1 MERIIIYIENDT
13 VSAFNVKKDEPI
25 RPKGLDS
32 MKLDSKES
40 VSNFCKILRDKYNID
55 DFSDID
61 MSICLV
67 NEGADEEKL
76 TALREELQNAYN
88 YCENTVENT
97 VELKRNIDKQNVEL
111 INENAKLK
119 SQLESSMK
127 ENVVSKEKLSELE
140 IQLQELNKFKED
152 VTKAIEKK
160 LEQKKSIQEKRE
172 RQDCIHKIDF
182 IHDSQWNDN
191 NKFSP
196 HTSEQVYFHRK
207 LQNGKKVSYG
217 QIIGAY
223 NRDKDIF
230 STGMFNLGP
239 MIGAYNRDKDTS
251 TFSVSGRCMMAK
263 TNGIL
268 YYLTDENK
276 AVGHGDIVA
285 VIGNFNSLEK
295 AKAYL
300 KNNNLF

>member
-1 MERIIIYIENDT
+1 MEKIIIYIENDT

-140 IQLQELNKFKED
+140 IQLQELNQFKED

-172 RQDCIHKIDF
+172 RQDCICKIDF
-182 IHDSQWNDN
+182 INDTQQNDN
-191 NKFSP
+191 KKFLP
-196 HTSEQVYFHRK
+196 HTSEKVFFNRK
-207 LQNGKKVSYG
+207 VKNRSRVSYG
-217 QIIGAY
+217 QIIGIY
-223 NRDKDIF
+223 GSPKTPFLSSFGI
-230 STGMFNLGP
+230 
-239 MIGAYNRDKDTS
+239 
-251 TFSVSGRCMMAK
+251 VSGKTVMAK

-268 YYLTDENK
+268 YYLTDENN

-285 VIGNFNSLEK
+285 VIGDFNSLKE

-300 KNNNLF
+300 KDNNLF

>member
-1 MERIIIYIENDT
+1 MEKIIIYIEGDT
-13 VSAFNVKKDEPI
+13 VSAFNVKKGEPI

-40 VSNFCKILRDKYNID
+40 VSVFCKILRDKFNID
-55 DFSDID
+55 DFSEID

-67 NEGADEEKL
+67 NEDVNTEMLA
-76 TALREELQNAYN
+76 ALREELQNAYN
-88 YCENTVENT
+88 YCENNAENT
-97 VELKRNIDKQNVEL
+97 VELKRNIDKQNLEL
-111 INENAKLK
+111 INENEQLK
-119 SQLESSMK
+119 SQLESSIK
-127 ENVVSKEKLSELE
+127 ENADLQERMSELE
-140 IQLQELNKFKED
+140 TQVQELSQFKEEIS
-152 VTKAIEKK
+152 KAIDKK
-160 LEQKKSIQEKRE
+160 LEQKKSILERKE

-191 NKFSP
+191 DKFSP

-217 QIIGAY
+217 QIIGV
-223 NRDKDIF
+223 
-230 STGMFNLGP
+230 
-239 MIGAYNRDKDTS
+239 YNRDKDTS

-276 AVGHGDIVA
+276 VVSHGEIVA
-285 VIGNFNSLEK
+285 VIGDFNSIEE

-300 KNNNLF
+300 KDNNLI

>member
-111 INENAKLK
+111 INENAKLT

-223 NRDKDIF
+223 NRDKD
-230 STGMFNLGP
+230 
-239 MIGAYNRDKDTS
+239 TS

>member
-1 MERIIIYIENDT
+1 MEKIIIYIEGDT
-13 VSAFNVKKDEPI
+13 VSAYNVKKGEPI

-40 VSNFCKILRDKYNID
+40 VSVFCKILRDKFNID
-55 DFSDID
+55 DFSEID

-160 LEQKKSIQEKRE
+160 LEQKRSIQEKRE

-191 NKFSP
+191 YKFSP

-207 LQNGKKVSYG
+207 LLNGKKVSCG
-217 QIIGAY
+217 QIIGV
-223 NRDKDIF
+223 
-230 STGMFNLGP
+230 
-239 MIGAYNRDKDTS
+239 YNRDKDTS

-285 VIGNFNSLEK
+285 VIGDFNSLEE

-300 KNNNLF
+300 KDNNLI

>member
-1 MERIIIYIENDT
+1 MEKIIIYMEDDT
-13 VSAFNVKKDEPI
+13 VSAFNIKKGEPI

-40 VSNFCKILRDKYNID
+40 VSNFCKILRDKFNID
-55 DFSDID
+55 DFSEID

-76 TALREELQNAYN
+76 SALREELQNAYN

-127 ENVVSKEKLSELE
+127 ENVISKEKLSELE

-172 RQDCIHKIDF
+172 RQNCIYKIDF
-182 IHDSQWNDN
+182 IHDSQWNAND
-191 NKFSP
+191 KFSP
-196 HTSEQVYFHRK
+196 HSSEQVYFHRK

-217 QIIGAY
+217 QIIGVY
-223 NRDKDIF
+223 NRDKDF
-230 STGMFNLGP
+230 S
-239 MIGAYNRDKDTS
+239 I
-251 TFSVSGRCMMAK
+251 FSVSGRCMMAK

-285 VIGNFNSLEK
+285 VIGDFNSVEE

-300 KNNNLF
+300 KVNNLI

>member
-1 MERIIIYIENDT
+1 MERIIIYIEDDT
-13 VSAFNVKKDEPI
+13 VSAFNVKKGESI

-61 MSICLV
+61 MSIYLV

-97 VELKRNIDKQNVEL
+97 IELERNIDKQNIEL
-111 INENAKLK
+111 INENEKLK
-119 SQLESSMK
+119 SKLEASIK
-127 ENVVSKEKLSELE
+127 ETADLKEKLSELE
-140 IQLQELNKFKED
+140 TQVQELNKFKEGI
-152 VTKAIEKK
+152 TNAIEKK

-191 NKFSP
+191 DKFSP
-196 HTSEQVYFHRK
+196 HSSEKVYFHRK
-207 LQNGKKVSYG
+207 LLNGKKVSYG
-217 QIIGAY
+217 QIIGV
-223 NRDKDIF
+223 
-230 STGMFNLGP
+230 
-239 MIGAYNRDKDTS
+239 YNRDKDTS

-285 VIGNFNSLEK
+285 VIGDFNSLEE

-300 KNNNLF
+300 KDNNLF

>member
-1 MERIIIYIENDT
+1 MEKIIIYIENDT
-13 VSAFNVKKDEPI
+13 VSAFNVKNDEPI

-40 VSNFCKILRDKYNID
+40 VSDFCKILRDKFNID
-55 DFSDID
+55 DFSEID
-61 MSICLV
+61 MRICLV

-111 INENAKLK
+111 INENVKLK
-119 SQLESSMK
+119 SQLESSIK
-127 ENVVSKEKLSELE
+127 ENADLQGRLSELE
-140 IQLQELNKFKED
+140 TQVQELNKFKED

-160 LEQKKSIQEKRE
+160 LEQKKAILEKKE
-172 RQDCIHKIDF
+172 LQDYIHKIDF

-196 HTSEQVYFHRK
+196 HVSEKVYFHK
-207 LQNGKKVSYG
+207 KKQNGEKVSYG
-217 QIIGAY
+217 QIIGVY
-223 NRDKDIF
+223 NQDSYA
-230 STGMFNLGP
+230 STV
-239 MIGAYNRDKDTS
+239 
-251 TFSVSGRCMMAK
+251 SVKGRLLIAK

-285 VIGNFNSLEK
+285 VIGDFNSLEE

-300 KNNNLF
+300 KDNNLF

>member
-1 MERIIIYIENDT
+1 MEKIIIYIEDDT
-13 VSAFNVKKDEPI
+13 VSAFNVKKGEPI

-40 VSNFCKILRDKYNID
+40 VSVFCKILRDKFNID
-55 DFSDID
+55 DFSEID

-67 NEGADEEKL
+67 NEDVNTEILA
-76 TALREELQNAYN
+76 ALREELQNAYN
-88 YCENTVENT
+88 YCENNAENT
-97 VELKRNIDKQNVEL
+97 VELKRNIDKQNLEL
-111 INENAKLK
+111 INENEQLK
-119 SQLESSMK
+119 SQLESSIK
-127 ENVVSKEKLSELE
+127 ENADLQERMSELE
-140 IQLQELNKFKED
+140 TQVQELSQFKEEIS
-152 VTKAIEKK
+152 KAIDKK
-160 LEQKKSIQEKRE
+160 LEQKKSILERKERQE

-207 LQNGKKVSYG
+207 LQIGKKVSYG
-217 QIIGAY
+217 QIIGV
-223 NRDKDIF
+223 
-230 STGMFNLGP
+230 
-239 MIGAYNRDKDTS
+239 YNRDKDTS

-276 AVGHGDIVA
+276 VVSHGDIVA
-285 VIGNFNSLEK
+285 VIGDFNSLEE
-295 AKAYL
+295 ANAYL
-300 KNNNLF
+300 KDNNLF

>member
-1 MERIIIYIENDT
+1 MEKIIIYIEDDT
-13 VSAFNVKKDEPI
+13 VSAFNVKKGEPI

-40 VSNFCKILRDKYNID
+40 VSVFCKILRDKFNID
-55 DFSDID
+55 DFSEID

-67 NEGADEEKL
+67 NEDVNTEILA
-76 TALREELQNAYN
+76 ALREELQNAYN
-88 YCENTVENT
+88 YCENNAENT
-97 VELKRNIDKQNVEL
+97 VELKRNIDKQNLEL
-111 INENAKLK
+111 INENEQLK
-119 SQLESSMK
+119 SQLESSIK
-127 ENVVSKEKLSELE
+127 ENADLQERMSELE
-140 IQLQELNKFKED
+140 TQVQELSQFKEEIS
-152 VTKAIEKK
+152 KAIDKK
-160 LEQKKSIQEKRE
+160 LEQKKSILERKERQE

-217 QIIGAY
+217 QIIGV
-223 NRDKDIF
+223 
-230 STGMFNLGP
+230 
-239 MIGAYNRDKDTS
+239 YNRDKDTS

-276 AVGHGDIVA
+276 VVSHGDIVA
-285 VIGNFNSLEK
+285 VIGDFNSLEE
-295 AKAYL
+295 ANAYL
-300 KNNNLF
+300 KDNNLF

>member
-1 MERIIIYIENDT
+1 MEKIIIYIEDDT
-13 VSAFNVKKDEPI
+13 VSAFNVKKGEPI

-40 VSNFCKILRDKYNID
+40 VSVFCKILRDKFNID
-55 DFSDID
+55 DFSEID

-67 NEGADEEKL
+67 NEDVNTEILA
-76 TALREELQNAYN
+76 ALREELQNAYN
-88 YCENTVENT
+88 YCENNAENT
-97 VELKRNIDKQNVEL
+97 VELKRNIDKQNLEL
-111 INENAKLK
+111 INENEQLK
-119 SQLESSMK
+119 SQLESSIK
-127 ENVVSKEKLSELE
+127 ENADLQERMSELE
-140 IQLQELNKFKED
+140 TQVQELSQFKEEIS
-152 VTKAIEKK
+152 KAIDKK
-160 LEQKKSIQEKRE
+160 LEQKKSILERKERQE

-217 QIIGAY
+217 QIIGV
-223 NRDKDIF
+223 
-230 STGMFNLGP
+230 
-239 MIGAYNRDKDTS
+239 YNRDKDTS

-285 VIGNFNSLEK
+285 VIGDFNSLEE
-295 AKAYL
+295 ANAYL
-300 KNNNLF
+300 KDNNLF

>member
-1 MERIIIYIENDT
+1 METIIIYLEANT
-13 VSAFNVKKDEPI
+13 ASAFNVTKGSPI
-25 RPKGLDS
+25 NIKGMPS
-32 MKLDSKES
+32 MIIDTRES
-40 VSNFCKILRDKYNID
+40 VFQFCNILKDKFHID
-55 DFSDID
+55 DFSEID
-61 MSICLV
+61 MSIYLV
-67 NEGADEEKL
+67 NEDANTESL
-76 TALREELQNAYN
+76 AALREELQNAYN

-97 VELKRNIDKQNVEL
+97 VELKRSIDKQNLEL
-111 INENAKLK
+111 INENEKLK
-119 SQLESSMK
+119 SQLESSIK
-127 ENVVSKEKLSELE
+127 ENADLQERMSELE
-140 IQLQELNKFKED
+140 TQVQELSLFKEEIS
-152 VTKAIEKK
+152 KAIDKK
-160 LEQKKSIQEKRE
+160 LEQKKAILERKE

-191 NKFSP
+191 DKFSP

-217 QIIGAY
+217 QIIGV
-223 NRDKDIF
+223 
-230 STGMFNLGP
+230 
-239 MIGAYNRDKDTS
+239 YNRDKDTS

-285 VIGNFNSLEK
+285 VIGDFNSLEE

-300 KNNNLF
+300 KDNNLF